1 MLIKIILSITVP
13 PRADSDKDI
22 FSLNQTRGG
31 LCAGV
36 SEQENVKAAKK
47 PFKKK
52 TWLGGTLSFLHV
64 KEKGNLITTRH

>member
-1 MLIKIILSITVP
+1 MILSITVP
-13 PRADSDKDI
+13 PGADSDKDI

-47 PFKKK
+47 PFKKRS
-52 TWLGGTLSFLHV
+52 WI
-64 KEKGNLITTRH
+64 NDLITTRH